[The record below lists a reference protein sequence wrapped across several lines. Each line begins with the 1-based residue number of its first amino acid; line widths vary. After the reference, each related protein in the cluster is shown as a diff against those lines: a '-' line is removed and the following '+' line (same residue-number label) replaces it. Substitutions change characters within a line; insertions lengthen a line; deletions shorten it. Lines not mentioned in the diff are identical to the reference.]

1 MFVLKSFSLFNFLD
15 NLWQV
20 VLLSSLLGA
29 LGVLLYLVFILAGN
43 HHELGLSFSQDS
55 FLIIESYKEL
65 PILLFFF
72 TLANRAV
79 KIHIFKVIFEC
90 IDLVICQLVRQKED
104 EVVSKIDM
112 IVWIRRYAHPFFGV

>member
-1 MFVLKSFSLFNFLD
+1 MLVLKSLSLFDFLD

-20 VLLSSLLGA
+20 VLLSSLLGV

-43 HHELGLSFSQDS
+43 HNELGLSFSQDP

-79 KIHIFKVIFEC
+79 EILIFKVIFQC
-90 IDLVICQLVRQKED
+90 SDLVFCQLVRQKED

-112 IVWIRRYAHPFFGV
+112 VVWIRRYAHTF

>member
-1 MFVLKSFSLFNFLD
+1 MLVLKSLSLFNFLD

-20 VLLSSLLGA
+20 VLLSSLLGVLGA
-29 LGVLLYLVFILAGN
+29 LLCLVFIITRN
-43 HHELGLSFSQDS
+43 HHELGLSLSQNH

-65 PILLFFF
+65 PILLFFL

-79 KIHIFKVIFEC
+79 KILIFKVIFEC
-90 IDLVICQLVRQKED
+90 SDLVFCQLVRQKED

-112 IVWIRRYAHPFFGV
+112 VVWIRRYAHTF